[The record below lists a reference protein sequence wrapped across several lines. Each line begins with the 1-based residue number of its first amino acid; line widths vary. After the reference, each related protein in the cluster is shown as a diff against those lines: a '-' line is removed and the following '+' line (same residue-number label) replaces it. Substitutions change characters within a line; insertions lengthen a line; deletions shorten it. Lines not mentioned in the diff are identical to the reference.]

1 MTVVVGADHAG
12 YDLKEMIKQW
22 LIDQKVE
29 VLDVGA
35 LTYDAGDDYPDFG
48 QAVAEAVVEERGER
62 GIVFCGSGVGAG
74 IAANKVRGAL
84 AAVCHDTYSA
94 HQGVEHDGMNVL
106 VLGGRII
113 GIELA
118 KEIVTAYLGAE
129 VSTEE
134 RHVRRREKVTAIEK
148 KYGAA

>member
-1 MTVVVGADHAG
+1 MIVVVGADHAG
-12 YDLKEMIKQW
+12 YDLKEAIKQW

-29 VLDVGA
+29 ILDVGA
-35 LTYDAGDDYPDFG
+35 QEYDANDDYPDFG
-48 QAVAEAVVEERGER
+48 QAVAEAVVKGRGER

-106 VLGGRII
+106 VLGGRVI
-113 GIELA
+113 GIALA
-118 KEIVTAYLGAE
+118 KEIIAAYLGAE

-134 RHVRRREKVTAIEK
+134 RHVRRRDKVAAIVK